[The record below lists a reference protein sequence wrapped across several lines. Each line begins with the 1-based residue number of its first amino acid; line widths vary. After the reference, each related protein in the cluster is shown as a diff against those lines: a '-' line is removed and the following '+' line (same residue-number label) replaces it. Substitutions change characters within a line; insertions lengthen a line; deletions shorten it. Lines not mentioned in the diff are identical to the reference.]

1 MAFPKVQSVSA
12 RENAVTI
19 ATHLFTR
26 GYHSVPVLA
35 EIHKGRIQEIVSEIL
50 EIDPTEL
57 TDTSLF
63 KEDHGADSLRAIEI
77 LAALERD
84 LQVSRSTRR
93 SCPGWSTCRE
103 STTWSPR
110 PSRGSG

>member
-57 TDTSLF
+57 SDTSLF

-77 LAALERD
+77 LAGLERAFKVEID
-84 LQVSRSTRR
+84 QAELSRMVNLQGIYDAVAEAVARK
-93 SCPGWSTCRE
+93 G
-103 STTWSPR
+103 
-110 PSRGSG
+110 